1 MVLSLRDVAQ
11 RCLGVTGTMSVNNDV
26 FGYIFRDTNGKMF
39 GTLGAGDILPGSGT
53 ATNRSLLRH
62 LQTINGSAFDMV
74 PIFVGHENDF
84 SGTFSR
90 DDATKVQYAIQIAR
104 DIYAQQ
110 DVGIRG
116 LNWQRIPQADVGGY
130 ANLTDRAEAHDLT
143 DDWSG
148 PPGGIDVFFVQSIG
162 DAAGWSN
169 RNGPC
174 NKNSIFGLTGAVL
187 EVSSTRRFTGI
198 FVAHEVGHY
207 LGLGTGPSPTNV
219 MGVDTDGD
227 GIDEVNSNSTGL
239 TAAQGT
245 TMRSHCSVDV
255 APA

>member
-1 MVLSLRDVAQ
+1 
-11 RCLGVTGTMSVNNDV
+11 
-26 FGYIFRDTNGKMF
+26 MF
-39 GTLGAGDILPGSGT
+39 GQLASNDTLPGTGT

-74 PIFVGHENDF
+74 PILVNHENDF
-84 SGTFSR
+84 SGRFSL
-90 DDATKVQYAIQIAR
+90 DDATKVQYAIQVAR

-110 DVGIRG
+110 DLGIRG
-116 LNWQRIPQADVGGY
+116 LNWQRIPQADADGY
-130 ANLTDRAEAHDLT
+130 TFIRDQAEAADLT

-148 PPGGIDVFFVQSIG
+148 PPGGIDVFFVQNIG

-169 RNGPC
+169 LNGPC
-174 NKNSIFGLTGAVL
+174 NKNSIFGMTGAVL
-187 EVSSTRRFTGI
+187 EVSGARLFTG
-198 FVAHEVGHY
+198 VVLAHEVGHY

-219 MGVDTDGD
+219 MGVDINPPD
-227 GIDEVNSNSTGL
+227 GIDEISSNSTGL